1 MRHERRQTSARRRKS
16 QRCRTCR
23 SSHGKRVC
31 PALSGMLICP
41 ECCRAKRAKIPGCD
55 AKCRYYA
62 PLLVSSRVRKKSNFP
77 IHRCLISRSK
87 DTGMLIVVGT
97 RKRPDGNLKAMFL
110 LLDLWKKGIR
120 DCFFDANL
128 SEKQFERV
136 SQRIAKSYNLS
147 EPIEMHDTDEPE
159 PVIRVPKDTL
169 IIEADNA
176 IHLDKGVSIVDHE
189 EASGGKAIDSTP
201 GARAT
206 HEIYIPKTGKWYL
219 WARVFFEY
227 SKDSYWIGMD
237 DAEAKPWDKDG
248 GPGAIKIWSEP
259 DDTSKW
265 GRWLWDTASNDT
277 TGNKSSNKPAFFHI
291 RRTGY
296 YRFWSKGREAGS
308 RLDQI
313 LLTRARDFNAQ
324 TETEGKPLPL
334 RYSPHLYE
342 PASVRECRKLI
353 RHAVQIA
360 TTVNTEIPWE
370 IKYWIRDIWGD
381 ITRFPET
388 EGSLYKCPKCAADLP
403 KQAVDLIIQH
413 AQSDDIQFYILCRKC
428 GGEFD

>member
-1 MRHERRQTSARRRKS
+1 MRHERRQTSARRYKS

-23 SSHGKRVC
+23 SSNGKRVC

-62 PLLVSSRVRKKSNFP
+62 PLVVSSRVRKKPNFP

-128 SEKQFERV
+128 SEKQFEKV
-136 SQRIAKSYNLS
+136 SQRIAQSYNLN
-147 EPIEMHDTDEPE
+147 EPLDLHDPDEPE
-159 PVIRVPKDTL
+159 EVIRVPKDTL
-169 IIEADNA
+169 IVEADNA
-176 IHLDKGVSIVDHE
+176 IHLDKGVSIVDHA
-189 EASGGKAIDSTP
+189 EASGGKAIDSAP
-201 GARAT
+201 GARAM

-237 DAEAKPWDKDG
+237 DAQPKPWDRDG

-277 TGNKSSNKPAFFHI
+277 TRSRSRNTPAFFHI
-291 RRTGY
+291 KRTGY

-324 TETEGKPLPL
+324 TETEGKPLRL

-342 PASVRECRKLI
+342 PASIHECRKLI

-360 TTVNTEIPWE
+360 TAVDTEIPWE
-370 IKYWIRDIWGD
+370 FKYWIRDIWGD

-403 KQAVDLIIQH
+403 QQAVDLITQH

>member
-1 MRHERRQTSARRRKS
+1 MRHERRQTSARRYKS

-23 SSHGKRVC
+23 SSNGKRVC

-62 PLLVSSRVRKKSNFP
+62 PLVTSSRVRKKLNFP
-77 IHRCLISRSK
+77 VHRCLISRSK

-128 SEKQFERV
+128 SEKQFEKV
-136 SQRIAKSYNLS
+136 SQRIAKSYNLN
-147 EPIEMHDTDEPE
+147 EPLDLHGPDEPE
-159 PVIRVPKDTL
+159 EVIRVPKDTL

-176 IHLDKGVSIVDHE
+176 IHLDKGVNIVDHA
-189 EASGGKAIDSTP
+189 EASGGKAIDSVN

-237 DAEAKPWDKDG
+237 DAQPNPWDRDG

-265 GRWLWDTASNDT
+265 GRWLWDTASNGT
-277 TGNKSSNKPAFFHI
+277 TGNRARNTPAFFHI
-291 RRTGY
+291 KRTGY

-324 TETEGKPLPL
+324 TETEGKPLRL

-342 PASVRECRKLI
+342 PASVHECRKLI

-360 TTVNTEIPWE
+360 TAVNTEIPWE
-370 IKYWIRDIWGD
+370 FKYWIRDIWGD
-381 ITRFPET
+381 IARFPET
-388 EGSLYKCPKCAADLP
+388 EGSLYKCPKCDADLP
-403 KQAVDLIIQH
+403 QQAVELIIQH

>member
-1 MRHERRQTSARRRKS
+1 MRHERRQTSARRYKS

-23 SSHGKRVC
+23 SSNGKRVC

-62 PLLVSSRVRKKSNFP
+62 PLVTSSRVRKKLNFP
-77 IHRCLISRSK
+77 VHRCLISRSK

-128 SEKQFERV
+128 SEKQFEKV
-136 SQRIAKSYNLS
+136 SQRIAKSYNLN
-147 EPIEMHDTDEPE
+147 EPLDLHGPDEPE
-159 PVIRVPKDTL
+159 EVIRVPKDTL

-176 IHLDKGVSIVDHE
+176 IHLDKGVNIVDHA
-189 EASGGKAIDSTP
+189 EASGGKAIDSVN

-237 DAEAKPWDKDG
+237 DAQPNPWDRDG

-265 GRWLWDTASNDT
+265 GRWLWDTASNGT
-277 TGNKSSNKPAFFHI
+277 TGNRARNTPAFFHI
-291 RRTGY
+291 KRTGY

-324 TETEGKPLPL
+324 TETEGKPLRL

-342 PASVRECRKLI
+342 PASVHECRKLI
-353 RHAVQIA
+353 RHAVHIA
-360 TTVNTEIPWE
+360 TAVNTEIPWE
-370 IKYWIRDIWGD
+370 FKYWIRDIWGD
-381 ITRFPET
+381 IARFPET
-388 EGSLYKCPKCAADLP
+388 EGSLYKCPKCDADLP
-403 KQAVDLIIQH
+403 QQAVELIIQH

>member
-1 MRHERRQTSARRRKS
+1 MRHERRQTSVRRYKS

-23 SSHGKRVC
+23 SNNGKRVC

-62 PLLVSSRVRKKSNFP
+62 PLVVSSRVRKKSNFP
-77 IHRCLISRSK
+77 FHRCLISRSK

-128 SEKQFERV
+128 SEKQFEKV
-136 SQRIAKSYNLS
+136 SQRIAKSYNLN
-147 EPIEMHDTDEPE
+147 EPLDLHAPDEPE
-159 PVIRVPKDTL
+159 EVIRVPKDTL
-169 IIEADNA
+169 IVEADNA
-176 IHLDKGVSIVDHE
+176 IHLDKGVSIVEHE
-189 EASGGKAIDSTP
+189 EASGGKAIDSVR
-201 GARAT
+201 GARAM

-237 DAEAKPWDKDG
+237 DAQPMPWDRDG

-265 GRWLWDTASNDT
+265 GRWLWDTASNDAT
-277 TGNKSSNKPAFFHI
+277 SNRSRNTPAFFHI
-291 RRTGY
+291 KRTGY

-324 TETEGKPLPL
+324 TETEGKPLRL

-342 PASVRECRKLI
+342 PASVHECRKLI

-360 TTVNTEIPWE
+360 TAVNTEIPWE
-370 IKYWIRDIWGD
+370 FKYWIRDIWGD

-403 KQAVDLIIQH
+403 QQAVDLIIQH

>member
-1 MRHERRQTSARRRKS
+1 MRHYKRQTSAKRYKS

-23 SSHGKRVC
+23 SNNGKRIC
-31 PALSGMLICP
+31 PALGGMLICP

-55 AKCRYYA
+55 ERCRYYA
-62 PLLVSSRVRKKSNFP
+62 PLVVSSRTRRKSDFP
-77 IHRCLISRSK
+77 LHRCLISRSK

-128 SEKQFERV
+128 SEKQFEKV

-147 EPIEMHDTDEPE
+147 EPTDLQDTDEPE
-159 PVIRVPKDTL
+159 EVIRVPKDTL
-169 IIEADNA
+169 IIEADKA
-176 IHLDKGVSIVDHE
+176 IHLDKGVKIVDHE
-189 EASGGKAIDSTP
+189 EASGGKAIDSAP
-201 GARAT
+201 GARAI

-219 WARVFFEY
+219 WTRVFFEY

-237 DAEAKPWDKDG
+237 DAQPKPWDKDG
-248 GPGAIKIWSEP
+248 GPGAIKIWANP

-265 GRWLWDTASNDT
+265 GRWLWDTALEDPM
-277 TGNKSSNKPAFFHI
+277 GNKPSKHPAFFHI
-291 RRTGY
+291 KRTGY
-296 YRFWSKGREAGS
+296 YRFWSKGREDGS

-334 RYSPHLYE
+334 RYLPHLYE
-342 PASVRECRKLI
+342 PASITECQKLI
-353 RHAVQIA
+353 RHAVEIA
-360 TTVNTEIPWE
+360 KVVETEIPWE
-370 IKYWIRDIWGD
+370 FKYWIQDIWGD
-381 ITRFPET
+381 LTQFPEI

-403 KQAVDLIIQH
+403 QQTVDLIIQH
-413 AQSDDIQFYILCRKC
+413 AQSDDIQFYILCRQC

>member
-1 MRHERRQTSARRRKS
+1 MRHERRQTSARRHKS

-23 SSHGKRVC
+23 SSNGKRVC

-41 ECCRAKRAKIPGCD
+41 ECCKAKRAKIPGCD

-62 PLLVSSRVRKKSNFP
+62 PLVVSSRVRQKPNFP

-128 SEKQFERV
+128 SEKQFEKV
-136 SQRIAKSYNLS
+136 SQRIAKNYNLN
-147 EPIEMHDTDEPE
+147 EPLDLQDPDEPE
-159 PVIRVPKDTL
+159 EVIRVPKDTL

-176 IHLDKGVSIVDHE
+176 IHLDKGVNIVDHA
-189 EASGGKAIDSTP
+189 EASGGKAIDSAP
-201 GARAT
+201 GARAM

-237 DAEAKPWDKDG
+237 DAQPKPWDRDG

-277 TGNKSSNKPAFFHI
+277 TDNRSRNRPAFFHI
-291 RRTGY
+291 KRTGY

-324 TETEGKPLPL
+324 TETEGKPLRL

-342 PASVRECRKLI
+342 PASIHECRKFI

-360 TTVNTEIPWE
+360 TAVDTEIPWE
-370 IKYWIRDIWGD
+370 FKYWIRDIWGD

-403 KQAVDLIIQH
+403 QQAVDLITQH

>member
-1 MRHERRQTSARRRKS
+1 MRHERRQTSAKRHKS

-23 SSHGKRVC
+23 SSNGKRVC

-62 PLLVSSRVRKKSNFP
+62 PLVVSSRVRKKPNFP
-77 IHRCLISRSK
+77 VHRCLISRSK

-97 RKRPDGNLKAMFL
+97 RRRPDGNLKAMFL

-128 SEKQFERV
+128 SEKQFEKV
-136 SQRIAKSYNLS
+136 SQRIAKNYSLNEPLDLHDLDES
-147 EPIEMHDTDEPE
+147 EET
-159 PVIRVPKDTL
+159 IRVPKDTL

-176 IHLDKGVSIVDHE
+176 IHLDKGVNIVDHA
-189 EASGGKAIDSTP
+189 EASGGKAIDSAP
-201 GARAT
+201 GARAM
-206 HEIYIPKTGKWYL
+206 HEIHIPKTGKWYL

-237 DAEAKPWDKDG
+237 DAQPKPWDRDG

-277 TGNKSSNKPAFFHI
+277 TGNRSRNTPAFFHI
-291 RRTGY
+291 KRTGY

-324 TETEGKPLPL
+324 TETEGKPLRL

-342 PASVRECRKLI
+342 PASIHECRKLI

-360 TTVNTEIPWE
+360 TVVDTEIPWE
-370 IKYWIRDIWGD
+370 FKYWIRDIWGD

-403 KQAVDLIIQH
+403 QQAVDLIIQH

>member
-1 MRHERRQTSARRRKS
+1 MRHERRQTSAKRYKS

-23 SSHGKRVC
+23 SSNGKRVC

-55 AKCRYYA
+55 ERCRYYA
-62 PLLVSSRVRKKSNFP
+62 PLVVSSRARRKSDFP
-77 IHRCLISRSK
+77 LHRCLISRSK

-128 SEKQFERV
+128 SEKQFEKI

-147 EPIEMHDTDEPE
+147 EPLELHHTEEPDEA
-159 PVIRVPKDTL
+159 IRVPKDTL

-176 IHLDKGVSIVDHE
+176 IHRDEGVRIVEHG
-189 EASGGKAIDSTP
+189 EASGGKAIDSLP
-201 GARAT
+201 GARAL

-237 DAEAKPWDKDG
+237 DALAKPWDKDG
-248 GPGAIKIWSEP
+248 GPGAIKIWSDP
-259 DDTSKW
+259 DDKSKW
-265 GRWLWDTASNDT
+265 GRWLWDTASEDPT
-277 TGNKSSNKPAFFHI
+277 ANKPSNKPAFFHI
-291 RRTGY
+291 KQTGY
-296 YRFWSKGREAGS
+296 YRLWSKGREEGS

-313 LLTRARDFNAQ
+313 LLTRARDFNAE

-342 PASVRECRKLI
+342 PASIHECRKLI
-353 RHAVQIA
+353 RHAVEIA
-360 TTVNTEIPWE
+360 TAVNTEIPWE
-370 IKYWIRDIWGD
+370 FKYWIQDIWGNL
-381 ITRFPET
+381 TRFPET

-403 KQAVDLIIQH
+403 QQVVDLIIQH

>member
-1 MRHERRQTSARRRKS
+1 MRHYKRQTSAKRYKS

-23 SSHGKRVC
+23 SNNGKRIC
-31 PALSGMLICP
+31 PALGGMLICP

-55 AKCRYYA
+55 ERCRYYA
-62 PLLVSSRVRKKSNFP
+62 PLVVSSRVRRKSNFP
-77 IHRCLISRSK
+77 LHRCLISRSK

-97 RKRPDGNLKAMFL
+97 RRRPDGNLKAMFL

-128 SEKQFERV
+128 SEKQFEKV

-147 EPIEMHDTDEPE
+147 ESTDLHDTDEPE
-159 PVIRVPKDTL
+159 EVIRVPKDTL
-169 IIEADNA
+169 IIEADKA
-176 IHLDKGVSIVDHE
+176 IHLDEGVRIVDHE
-189 EASGGKAIDSTP
+189 EASGGKAIDSKP
-201 GARAT
+201 RARAI

-237 DAEAKPWDKDG
+237 DAQPKPWDRDG

-265 GRWLWDTASNDT
+265 ERWLWDTASDHT
-277 TGNKSSNKPAFFHI
+277 IDKRPSNNPAFFHI
-291 RRTGY
+291 KRTGY
-296 YRFWSKGREAGS
+296 HRLWSKGREDGS

-334 RYSPHLYE
+334 RYAPHLYE
-342 PASVRECRKLI
+342 PASITECRTLI
-353 RHAVQIA
+353 RHAVEIA
-360 TTVNTEIPWE
+360 KVVDTEIPWE
-370 IKYWIRDIWGD
+370 FKYWIRDIWGD
-381 ITRFPET
+381 LTKFPEI
-388 EGSLYKCPKCAADLP
+388 EGSLYKCPKCEADLP
-403 KQAVDLIIQH
+403 QQTVDLIIQH

>member
-1 MRHERRQTSARRRKS
+1 MRHERRQTSARRYKS
-16 QRCRTCR
+16 QRCRTCH
-23 SSHGKRVC
+23 SSNGKRVC

-62 PLLVSSRVRKKSNFP
+62 PLVVSSRPRRKSDFP
-77 IHRCLISRSK
+77 LHRCLISRSK
-87 DTGMLIVVGT
+87 DTGMVIVVGT

-128 SEKQFERV
+128 SEKQFEKV

-147 EPIEMHDTDEPE
+147 EPLDLNDPDEPE
-159 PVIRVPKDTL
+159 EVIRVPKDTL
-169 IIEADNA
+169 VIEADNA
-176 IHLDKGVSIVDHE
+176 IHLDKGVQLVDHE
-189 EASGGKAIDSTP
+189 EASGGKAIDSAP
-201 GARAT
+201 GARAI

-237 DAEAKPWDKDG
+237 DALAKPWDRDG
-248 GPGAIKIWSEP
+248 GPGAIKIWSDP

-265 GRWLWDTASNDT
+265 GRWLWDTALDNT
-277 TGNKSSNKPAFFHI
+277 TDKKPSNKPAFFHI
-291 RRTGY
+291 KRAGY
-296 YRFWSKGREAGS
+296 YRLWSKGREAGS

-313 LLTRARDFNAQ
+313 LLTRARDFNTQ
-324 TETEGKPLPL
+324 TETEGKPLRL
-334 RYSPHLYE
+334 RYSEHLYE
-342 PASVRECRKLI
+342 PASIHECRRLI

-360 TTVNTEIPWE
+360 TAVETEIPWE
-370 IKYWIRDIWGD
+370 FKYWIQDVWGD

-388 EGSLYKCPKCAADLP
+388 EGSLYKCPRCAADLP
-403 KQAVDLIIQH
+403 EQAVDLIIQH

>member
-1 MRHERRQTSARRRKS
+1 
-16 QRCRTCR
+16 
-23 SSHGKRVC
+23 
-31 PALSGMLICP
+31 
-41 ECCRAKRAKIPGCD
+41 
-55 AKCRYYA
+55 
-62 PLLVSSRVRKKSNFP
+62 
-77 IHRCLISRSK
+77 
-87 DTGMLIVVGT
+87 
-97 RKRPDGNLKAMFL
+97 MFL

-128 SEKQFERV
+128 SEKQLEKV

-147 EPIEMHDTDEPE
+147 EPLDLHDTDEPE
-159 PVIRVPKDTL
+159 EVIRVPKDTL

-189 EASGGKAIDSTP
+189 EASGGKAIDSAP
-201 GARAT
+201 GARAI

-237 DAEAKPWDKDG
+237 DAQAKPWDRDG
-248 GPGAIKIWSEP
+248 GPGAIKVWSDP
-259 DDTSKW
+259 DDESKW
-265 GRWLWDTASNDT
+265 GRWLWDTASEDT
-277 TGNKSSNKPAFFHI
+277 TDNKPSDKPAFFHI
-291 RRTGY
+291 KRAGY
-296 YRFWSKGREAGS
+296 YRLWSKGREAGS

-313 LLTRARDFNAQ
+313 LLTRARDFNTQ

-342 PASVRECRKLI
+342 PASLHECQQLI

-360 TTVNTEIPWE
+360 TAVNTEIPWE
-370 IKYWIRDIWGD
+370 FKYWIQDVWGD
-381 ITRFPET
+381 ITQFPET

-403 KQAVDLIIQH
+403 QQTIDLIIQH

>member
-1 MRHERRQTSARRRKS
+1 MRRERRQTSARRSKS

-23 SSHGKRVC
+23 SSNGKRVC
-31 PALSGMLICP
+31 PALSRMLICP

-55 AKCRYYA
+55 ARCRYYA
-62 PLLVSSRVRKKSNFP
+62 PLVVSSRARKKPNFP

-136 SQRIAKSYNLS
+136 SQRIARSYNLN
-147 EPIEMHDTDEPE
+147 EPLDPHDPDEPE
-159 PVIRVPKDTL
+159 EVIRVPKDTL
-169 IIEADNA
+169 IVEADKA
-176 IHLDKGVSIVDHE
+176 IHIDKGVSIVDHA
-189 EASGGKAIDSTP
+189 EASGGKAIDSVN
-201 GARAT
+201 GARAI

-237 DAEAKPWDKDG
+237 DVQPNPWDRDG

-265 GRWLWDTASNDT
+265 GHWLWDTASDDT
-277 TGNKSSNKPAFFHI
+277 TRNRSRNTPAFFHI
-291 RRTGY
+291 KRTGY

-313 LLTRARDFNAQ
+313 LLTRTRDFNAQ
-324 TETEGKPLPL
+324 NETEGKPLRL

-342 PASVRECRKLI
+342 PASIHECRKLI

-360 TTVNTEIPWE
+360 AAVDTEIPWE
-370 IKYWIRDIWGD
+370 FKYWIQDMWGN

-388 EGSLYKCPKCAADLP
+388 EGSLYKCPKCSADLP
-403 KQAVDLIIQH
+403 QQAVDLIIQH

>member
-1 MRHERRQTSARRRKS
+1 MRHERRQTSAKRYKS

-23 SSHGKRVC
+23 SSNGKRVC

-55 AKCRYYA
+55 ERCRYYA
-62 PLLVSSRVRKKSNFP
+62 PLVVSSRARRKSDFP
-77 IHRCLISRSK
+77 LHRCLISRSK

-128 SEKQFERV
+128 SEQQFEKI

-147 EPIEMHDTDEPE
+147 EPLELHDTDEFDE
-159 PVIRVPKDTL
+159 VIRVPKDTL

-176 IHLDKGVSIVDHE
+176 IHRDKNVRIVEHE
-189 EASGGKAIDSTP
+189 EASGGKAIDSLP
-201 GARAT
+201 GARAM

-237 DAEAKPWDKDG
+237 DALAKPWDKDG
-248 GPGAIKIWSEP
+248 GPGAIKIWAAP
-259 DDTSKW
+259 DDTTKW
-265 GRWLWDTASNDT
+265 GRWLWDTASESATD
-277 TGNKSSNKPAFFHI
+277 NKPSNKPAFFHI
-291 RRTGY
+291 KRSGY
-296 YRFWSKGREAGS
+296 YRLWSKGREEGA

-313 LLTRARDFNAQ
+313 LLTRARDFNVE

-342 PASVRECRKLI
+342 PASIHECRKLI
-353 RHAVQIA
+353 RHAVEIA
-360 TTVNTEIPWE
+360 TAVDTEIPWE
-370 IKYWIRDIWGD
+370 FKYWIQDIWGN

-403 KQAVDLIIQH
+403 QQAVDLIIQH

>member
-1 MRHERRQTSARRRKS
+1 MRHERRQTSAKRPKS

-23 SSHGKRVC
+23 SNNGKRIC
-31 PALSGMLICP
+31 PALSGTLICP

-55 AKCRYYA
+55 AKCQYYA
-62 PLLVSSRVRKKSNFP
+62 PLVVSSRIRKPSDFP
-77 IHRCLISRSK
+77 FHRCLISRSK

-128 SEKQFERV
+128 SEKQFEKV

-147 EPIEMHDTDEPE
+147 EPVELHDTDEPE
-159 PVIRVPKDTL
+159 EVIRLPKDTL
-169 IIEADNA
+169 VIEADNA
-176 IHLDKGVSIVDHE
+176 IHLDKGVRIVDHG
-189 EASGGKAIDSTP
+189 EASGGKAIDSMK

-237 DAEAKPWDKDG
+237 DAQAKPWDREG

-265 GRWLWDTASNDT
+265 GRWLWHTASNGT
-277 TGNKSSNKPAFFHI
+277 TGNKPAFFHI
-291 RRTGY
+291 KRTGY
-296 YRFWSKGREAGS
+296 YRFWSKGREDGS
-308 RLDQI
+308 LLDQI

-324 TETEGKPLPL
+324 AETKGKPLPL

-342 PASVRECRKLI
+342 PASIQECRKLI
-353 RHAVQIA
+353 RYAVQIA
-360 TTVNTEIPWE
+360 TTVKTEIPWE
-370 IKYWIRDIWGD
+370 FKYWIRDMWGD
-381 ITRFPET
+381 ITQFPET
-388 EGSLYKCPKCAADLP
+388 AGSLYKCPKCAADLP
-403 KQAVDLIIQH
+403 QQAVDLIIQH

>member
-1 MRHERRQTSARRRKS
+1 
-16 QRCRTCR
+16 
-23 SSHGKRVC
+23 
-31 PALSGMLICP
+31 
-41 ECCRAKRAKIPGCD
+41 
-55 AKCRYYA
+55 
-62 PLLVSSRVRKKSNFP
+62 
-77 IHRCLISRSK
+77 
-87 DTGMLIVVGT
+87 MLIVVGT

-128 SEKQFERV
+128 SEKQFEKV
-136 SQRIAKSYNLS
+136 SQRIAKSYNLN
-147 EPIEMHDTDEPE
+147 EPLDLQDPDEPE
-159 PVIRVPKDTL
+159 EVIRVPKDTL

-176 IHLDKGVSIVDHE
+176 IHLDKGVNIVDHA
-189 EASGGKAIDSTP
+189 EASGGKAIDSAP
-201 GARAT
+201 GARAM

-237 DAEAKPWDKDG
+237 DAQPKPWDRDG

-277 TGNKSSNKPAFFHI
+277 TGNRSRNRPAFFHI
-291 RRTGY
+291 KRTGY

-324 TETEGKPLPL
+324 TETEGKPLRL

-342 PASVRECRKLI
+342 PASIHECRKFI

-360 TTVNTEIPWE
+360 TAVDTEIPWE
-370 IKYWIRDIWGD
+370 FKYWIQDIWGD

-403 KQAVDLIIQH
+403 QQAVDLITQH